1 MCIECEGMCFPVHL
15 IYIRGI
21 VLCEYYDNNS
31 GFSTQSLMF
40 NARELRLT

>member
-1 MCIECEGMCFPVHL
+1 MYIAGEGMYIPVHL

-40 NARELRLT
+40 NV